1 MSKSNTSTP
10 HDAVF
15 KTFLRHPDTAR
26 DFLDIHLP
34 ASLRSL
40 CDLQTL
46 KLEPTSFIEDNLR
59 AYYSDVLW
67 SVHTDE
73 GEGYIYV
80 VIEHQSTPD
89 AHMAFRLMRYAIAA
103 MQQHLDAGH
112 KRLPLVVPM
121 LFYHGAESPY
131 PFSLNWL
138 DDFADPALARELYSA
153 AFPLVDITVIPDDEI
168 MQHRRMAVLE
178 LVQKHIRRR
187 DLLGLVEQLAS
198 LLVTGCANDRQLKA
212 LFNYLQIQH
221 GYTPRFS
228 VFLEEMAQRVPQH
241 KERLMTVAERFRN
254 AILRKG
260 IRQGMEQGKQEGKQ
274 EGLAEGQRAAARRIA
289 AMMLAEGIEPPTVQ
303 RLTGLSAEEIQNVA
317 H

>member
-1 MSKSNTSTP
+1 MSKSTTSTP

-15 KTFLRHPDTAR
+15 KTFLRHPETAR

-34 ASLRSL
+34 ASLRKR

-46 KLEPTSFIEDNLR
+46 KLEPTSFIEDDLR
-59 AYYSDVLW
+59 TYYSDVLW
-67 SVHTDE
+67 SLKTGE
-73 GEGYIYV
+73 GDGYIYV

-121 LFYHGAESPY
+121 LFYHGADSPY

-138 DDFADPALARELYSA
+138 DEFTDPALAHQLYSA

-168 MQHRRMAVLE
+168 MQHRRVALLE
-178 LVQKHIRRR
+178 LIQKHIRRR

-198 LLVTGCANDRQLKA
+198 LLISGGANDRQLKS
-212 LFNYLQIQH
+212 LFNYLQRQH
-221 GYTPRFS
+221 GHTPRFS
-228 VFLEEMAQRVPQH
+228 MFLEEVAERVPQH

-260 IRQGMEQGKQEGKQ
+260 IRQGKQEGKE
-274 EGLAEGQRAAARRIA
+274 EGLIEGQRAAARRIA
-289 AMMLAEGIEPPTVQ
+289 RTMLEEGIDHQTIQ
-303 RLTGLSAEEIQNVA
+303 RLTGLSAEEMHNVM

>member
-67 SVHTDE
+67 SVQTDE

-168 MQHRRMAVLE
+168 MQHRRMALLE

-212 LFNYLQIQH
+212 LFNYLQRQH

-303 RLTGLSAEEIQNVA
+303 RLTGLSEEEIQNVA